1 MENLSRA
8 LDLIAGSVESSNSSV
23 FTFAVKETLN
33 AQERAVLASSLRT
46 LAREQSRTVPE
57 KTTSQNISDFE
68 QATRMG
74 GKPQSSSA
82 SRAQ

>member
-8 LDLIAGSVESSNSSV
+8 LDLIAGSVESGYSSV
-23 FTFAVKETLN
+23 FSFAVKETLN

-46 LAREQSRTVPE
+46 LAREQSWTVPNI
-57 KTTSQNISDFE
+57 TTSQSFSNFE

-82 SRAQ
+82 TRVQ

>member
-8 LDLIAGSVESSNSSV
+8 LDLIAGSVESGYSSV
-23 FTFAVKETLN
+23 FTFAVKETLT
-33 AQERAVLASSLRT
+33 AQERTVLASGLRI
-46 LAREQSRTVPE
+46 LAREQSWTIPNN
-57 KTTSQNISDFE
+57 TTSQDISDFE

-82 SRAQ
+82 TRLQ